1 MHQGVQA
8 FIEWIGKKGGSF
20 GVSMNPGAT
29 SAEFARIETL
39 IGAPLPQ
46 DLRIVLSHF
55 NGGSLPSGHLMQ
67 VGAPGPDTIQGA
79 LSTIAGQI
87 QKPISDPDLM
97 LPFFLTDEQS
107 ILAFDRSAAP
117 ISDTWPIVDYSVD
130 TGVRRLVFRTFDG
143 WCRFSVA
150 DWTSADFDQAFSLEK
165 YLNRGLRHVAIEP
178 DVSIAHATVAHAL
191 RRFGEPERALQ
202 SYLKAGRCV
211 PSQPW
216 CDWEALK
223 LAVLLRDDRKAI
235 EAATRLCS
243 RAPEKRWVERETT
256 PVMVADVIGQIACN
270 DANGELVLRLFD
282 QLSEQ
287 SNGKE
292 DKRCV
297 SEVRK
302 AVFSDKSRPPTHPIR
317 PTAVP
322 PRSDKREW
330 WEALKQA
337 YRAGEVRDDDLLL
350 DPAYRALGSEYDFV
364 EILRTYREF

>member
-1 MHQGVQA
+1 MHQGVRA
-8 FIEWIGKKGGSF
+8 LIEWIGKKSGVF

-39 IGAPLPQ
+39 IGALLPQ
-46 DLRIVLSHF
+46 DLRLVLSHY
-55 NGGSLPSGHLMQ
+55 NGGSLPSGRLMQ
-67 VGAPGPDTIQGA
+67 VGVSDPGTIQDA
-79 LSTIAGQI
+79 LAIIAEQT
-87 QKPISDPDLM
+87 QKSISDPDLL
-97 LPFFLTDEQS
+97 LPFFLTDEES
-107 ILAFDRSAAP
+107 VLAFDRSAAP
-117 ISDTWPIVDYSVD
+117 VSDTWPIVDYSID

-143 WCRFSVA
+143 WCRFCVA
-150 DWTSADFDQAFSLEK
+150 DWTSKDFDQAFSLEK

-191 RRFGEPERALQ
+191 RRCGEPEKALQ

-223 LAVLLRDDRKAI
+223 LAVLLRDDRKAV
-235 EAATRLCS
+235 EAAARLCS
-243 RAPEKRWVERETT
+243 RAPEKRWIEREAT
-256 PVMVADVIGQIACN
+256 PLMVADVLGQITYSE
-270 DANGELVLRLFD
+270 ANRDLVLRLFD

-292 DKRCV
+292 DKHRV
-297 SEVRK
+297 NEVRK
-302 AVFSDKSRPPTHPIR
+302 AVFSDRSRPPTRPIR

-350 DPAYRALGSEYDFV
+350 DSAYRALGSEYDFV
-364 EILRTYREF
+364 EVLRSYREF